1 MQCGEVWFANF
12 PFEDDPSKSKK
23 RPVIVLED
31 EGGEAKVLAIKVTS
45 RVGER
50 DNYDVTLLYWQ
61 KAKLRLASI
70 ARTSKYFYID
80 KSEFE
85 FKIGDLHEDD
95 LDLVKTKF
103 MEFVLNEVE

>member
-1 MQCGEVWFANF
+1 MQCGEVWFADF
-12 PFEDDPSKSKK
+12 PFEDDSSKTKK

-45 RVGER
+45 RIGER
-50 DNYDVTLLYWQ
+50 DEYDVSLLYWQ

-80 KSEFE
+80 KSKFI

-95 LDLVKTKF
+95 LDLV
-103 MEFVLNEVE
+103 